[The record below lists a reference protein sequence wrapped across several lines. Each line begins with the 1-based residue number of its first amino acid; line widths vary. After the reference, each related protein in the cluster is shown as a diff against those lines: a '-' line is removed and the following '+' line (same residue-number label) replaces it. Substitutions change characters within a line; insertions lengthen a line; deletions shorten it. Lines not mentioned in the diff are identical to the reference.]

1 MWSRIQ
7 PSFLYTDV
15 SPDITETDIDVVS
28 DLWSMDGRDV
38 YRGARDP
45 RYTHANVYWLYDE
58 DLQRVGC
65 SEHSLEDHGDF
76 RLLWFQESEF
86 GTLLQEEGWTMTG
99 DLWSRLPRAPFE
111 RFINEGWTTV
121 DSILEQCLH
130 GPTRIVTPQ
139 MLIERPKVYTCTTC
153 GKRSLR
159 PSRHCTMVETE
170 LDFPQLEKVLYV
182 DDALVLHVPPPDSA
196 VFTQLQPQRGGDSQP
211 ASRPQPPS
219 QPQPESPPAQ
229 EPVHP
234 EPPAPLQEQPREPQP
249 EHSSPPQSR
258 PRTPEPPSGAEEVQL
273 EHA

>member
-1 MWSRIQ
+1 MLSRLN
-7 PSFLYTDV
+7 PTVLYTDI

-65 SEHSLEDHGDF
+65 SEHDLEDHGDF

-86 GTLLQEEGWTMTG
+86 GMLLQEDGWEMTG

-121 DSILEQCLH
+121 ESVLEQCLH
-130 GPTRIVTPQ
+130 GPTRIVTPR
-139 MLIERPKVYTCTTC
+139 MLLQRPKVYTCTKC

-159 PSRHCTMVETE
+159 PSRHCTMIESE

-182 DDALVLHVPPPDSA
+182 DESLVLHVPPPDSS
-196 VFTQLQPQRGGDSQP
+196 VFTRLQPQRDGDSQR
-211 ASRPQPPS
+211 ASHQPRA
-219 QPQPESPPAQ
+219 QVQ
-229 EPVHP
+229 EPVP
-234 EPPAPLQEQPREPQP
+234 EQEPEQAPPTVHSPPHREPQP
-249 EHSSPPQSR
+249 EQTSPPQSR
-258 PRTPEPPSGAEEVQL
+258 PRTPAQPSDAGEVQL

>member
-1 MWSRIQ
+1 MLSRLK
-7 PSFLYTDV
+7 PDFLYTDI

-65 SEHSLEDHGDF
+65 SEHDLEDHGEF

-86 GTLLQEEGWTMTG
+86 GMLLQEEGWEMTG

-121 DSILEQCLH
+121 ESVLEQCLH

-139 MLIERPKVYTCTTC
+139 MLLQRPKVYTCTKC

-159 PSRHCTMVETE
+159 PSRHCTMIESE

-182 DDALVLHVPPPDSA
+182 DESLVLHVPPPDSS
-196 VFTQLQPQRGGDSQP
+196 VFTRLQPQRDGGSQQ
-211 ASRPQPPS
+211 ASRAQV
-219 QPQPESPPAQ
+219 Q
-229 EPVHP
+229 EPV
-234 EPPAPLQEQPREPQP
+234 QEQEQEPVRVPPTEHSPPRREPEQ
-249 EHSSPPQSR
+249 EQTSPPQSHL
-258 PRTPEPPSGAEEVQL
+258 RTPAQPSDAGEVQL